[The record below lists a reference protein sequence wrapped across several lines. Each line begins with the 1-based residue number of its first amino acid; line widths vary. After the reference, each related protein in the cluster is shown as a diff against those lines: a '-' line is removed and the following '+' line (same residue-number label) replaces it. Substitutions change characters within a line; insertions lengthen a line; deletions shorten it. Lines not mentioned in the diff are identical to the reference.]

1 MVLCKALGVFVL
13 VASFPSQT
21 FAQSADSP
29 DAGSRVRLEA
39 AAVSPE
45 PLVGTIVTQDQTTLE
60 LQVAD
65 QEDPIV
71 VPRDAITKMEMS
83 TGRRSRGHGAWIGAL
98 VGGASGAIAV
108 LATPEKPC
116 NPNVAFGCLRIISK
130 GAGATLLAGLGA
142 GVGALIGLA
151 IPPGEKWTAVPTELR
166 VSVTPTLKGDVQIS
180 LSFAF

>member
-1 MVLCKALGVFVL
+1 M
-13 VASFPSQT
+13 
-21 FAQSADSP
+21 
-29 DAGSRVRLEA
+29 
-39 AAVSPE
+39 
-45 PLVGTIVTQDQTTLE
+45 
-60 LQVAD
+60 
-65 QEDPIV
+65 
-71 VPRDAITKMEMS
+71 PRDAITKMEMS
-83 TGRRSRGHGAWIGAL
+83 TGRQSRGHGAWIGAL

-130 GAGATLLAGLGA
+130 GAGATMLAGLGA

-166 VSVTPTLKGDVQIS
+166 VSVTPTLKGDVQVS

>member
-1 MVLCKALGVFVL
+1 MVLCKAVGVFVL
-13 VASFPSQT
+13 VASFPGQT
-21 FAQSADSP
+21 SAQSAHSP
-29 DAGSRVRLEA
+29 DAGSRVRLAA

-45 PLVGTIVTQDQTTLE
+45 PLIGTIVSQDQTTLE

-65 QEDPIV
+65 QQDPIV

-98 VGGASGAIAV
+98 AGGASGAIAV

-116 NPNVAFGCLRIISK
+116 DPGALFGCLRIISK
-130 GAGATLLAGLGA
+130 GQAAAMLGGLGAGLGA
-142 GVGALIGLA
+142 LIGMA
-151 IPPGEKWTAVPTELR
+151 IPPGEKWTAVPTGLR
-166 VSVTPTLKGDVQIS
+166 VSVAPTHKGDVQIS